1 MKLRLWVRALVAA
14 LAVAFLASGP
24 ARAACVLQTVA
35 QLPVRV
41 EDGRIVIPAEVN
53 GKTVKFFVD
62 TGAEFSFIS
71 EEAAQRLGL
80 KINALGTA
88 EAYGVGGERRLS
100 TARIA
105 RFRLGGLSSRNQLF
119 AVTGGGKLSSDP
131 SVVGAI
137 GTDVLD
143 QAEFEFDLA
152 HGAVRLFKARDCA
165 DAQMPYWAKTTY
177 SQADLEPSAT
187 EGFDLIARVYLD
199 GRPLLAAIDSGS
211 PASVVT
217 LGAARTAGE
226 APGDPGVTAASPL
239 LGTGPHPIPTWVGRF
254 KSFKF
259 GDETIGSPRIFIAD
273 VFVYTD
279 EQVIGSNIK
288 ERVGER
294 TDMLLGMDFL
304 EAHRI
309 LFAPDRRKIYFTYAG
324 GPVFGVAA
332 SAP

>member
-1 MKLRLWVRALVAA
+1 
-14 LAVAFLASGP
+14 
-24 ARAACVLQTVA
+24 TVA
-35 QLPVRV
+35 QLPVQV

-53 GKTVKFFVD
+53 GKTVKFFID
-62 TGAEFSFIS
+62 TGSEFSFIS
-71 EEAAQRLGL
+71 EEAAQTLGL

-88 EAYGVGGERRLS
+88 EAYGVGGESRLS

-105 RFRLGGLSSRNQLF
+105 RFRLGDLASHNQLF
-119 AVTGGGKLSSDP
+119 TVTGEGKLSSDP

-143 QAEFEFDLA
+143 QTDFEFDLA
-152 HGAVRLFKARDCA
+152 HGALRFFKARDCA
-165 DAQMPYWAKTTY
+165 DAQMPYWAKTAY

-199 GRPLLAAIDSGS
+199 GRPLFAAIDSGS
-211 PASVVT
+211 PASVIT
-217 LGAARTAGE
+217 LGAARSAGE

-239 LGTGPHPIPTWVGRF
+239 VGTGSHPIPTWVGRF

-259 GDETIGSPRIFIAD
+259 GDETIDRPRILMAD
-273 VFVYTD
+273 LFAYTN

-288 ERVGER
+288 ARVGER
-294 TDMLLGMDFL
+294 TDMLLGLDFL

-309 LFAPDRRKIYFTYAG
+309 LFAPARRKVYFTYVG
-324 GPVFGVAA
+324 GPVFGIAA
-332 SAP
+332 SAR